1 MSYAAGTET
10 VRRPRVD
17 EAQSPVPDVTVGSG
31 DRSPARE
38 DLPRKARADHDPAT
52 GAIAVF
58 AGLATGV
65 DLLISAG
72 AARVASGGDGDRAL
86 TAFLVMFVIGA
97 AAAIYF
103 GDRLIKRGFPQS

>member
-10 VRRPRVD
+10 ARRPRVD
-17 EAQSPVPDVTVGSG
+17 EAQSPVPAVAV
-31 DRSPARE
+31 
-38 DLPRKARADHDPAT
+38 ARADRGLIRDDAPKRARAGHDPAT

-65 DLLISAG
+65 DLLVSAG
-72 AARVASGGDGDRAL
+72 AARIVAGGDGDRAL
-86 TAFLVMFVIGA
+86 TAFLVMFVLGA

-103 GDRLIKRGFPQS
+103 GERLIKRSFPEG